1 MIILSKIIKEKKKA
15 VQRAKKL
22 RPIQELKEDIK
33 RINLRAN
40 FKRSIFNNENVS
52 IICEYK
58 PASPSAGEISKI
70 PVESAL
76 KIFEKGG
83 AKAVSII
90 TEENFFKSSL
100 DNLKI
105 ASRVT
110 RLPLLR
116 KDFIMDEYQIY
127 EARSCGASAVLL
139 LADLYPDLQD
149 GIALCDYLGMNA
161 LVECKTD
168 NEINMAMDAGA
179 DIIGINN
186 RSLKDFSMDFNRTKE
201 LSKYVNE
208 NIVLVSESG
217 VKNME
222 DVEILCSYGV
232 DALLVGTGIMGAN
245 GMQDKVEEIVTAA
258 KNTKVNRR

>member
-1 MIILSKIIKEKKKA
+1 MISFSKIIKEKKKA
-15 VQRAKKL
+15 VRRAKKFK
-22 RPIQELKEDIK
+22 PIQDLKEDIK
-33 RINLRAN
+33 RVKLRAN
-40 FKRSIFNNENVS
+40 FKRSIFNHENVS

-70 PVESAL
+70 PVENAL

-90 TEENFFKSSL
+90 TEEKFFKSSL

-105 ASRVT
+105 ASKVT
-110 RLPLLR
+110 KLPLLR

-127 EARSCGASAVLL
+127 EARAYGASAVLL

-149 GIALCDYLGMNA
+149 GIALCGYLGMNA
-161 LVECKTD
+161 LVECKDD
-168 NEINMAMDAGA
+168 NEINKAIDAGA

-186 RSLKDFSMDFNRTKE
+186 RSFKDFSVDFKKTRE
-201 LSKYVNE
+201 LSKYVNK
-208 NIVLVSESG
+208 NMVLVSESG
-217 VKNME
+217 AKNRE
-222 DVEILCSYGV
+222 DVETLCSYGA

-245 GMQDKVEEIVTAA
+245 GMQDKVEEIVIAA
-258 KNTKVNRR
+258 KGAKVERR